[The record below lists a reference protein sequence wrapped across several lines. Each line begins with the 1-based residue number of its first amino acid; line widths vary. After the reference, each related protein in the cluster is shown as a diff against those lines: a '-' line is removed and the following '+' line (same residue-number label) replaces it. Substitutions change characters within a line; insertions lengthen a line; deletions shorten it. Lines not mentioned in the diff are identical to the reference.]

1 MFSLFPAW
9 LLSYIS
15 PTYFRNTIY
24 QNIMKKDKASFV
36 PKENLE
42 ITKQKQY
49 QRTIKTIPVEQQTLH
64 HEVKKKPSKK
74 G

>member
-1 MFSLFPAW
+1 
-9 LLSYIS
+9 
-15 PTYFRNTIY
+15 
-24 QNIMKKDKASFV
+24 MKKDKASFV

-64 HEVKKKPSKK
+64 QEVKKKPSKK
-74 G
+74 D